1 MLQQTQVKTVIPYYL
16 KFMQR
21 FPTVT
26 ALAKA
31 PQDDVLHLW
40 TGLGYY
46 ARARNLHRTARIIT
60 KEHSAQ
66 LPDSSEGLQELPGI
80 GRSTAGA
87 ILSLAKAQHHPILD
101 GNVKRILCRYFRV
114 QGWSGHSKTQKI
126 LWSLAENITP
136 AKHCDKF
143 NQAMMDLGSSLC
155 SRTRPQCIHC
165 PLNKT
170 CEAYLHQ
177 ELTAYP
183 NPKPKKDKPVK
194 SAYLLMLTNE
204 NSTSDLEILLEK
216 RPEQGIWGSL
226 WSFPQCETIN
236 EIEQWLDK
244 HYYELHEEK
253 QFFPEFRHTF
263 SHYHLQITP
272 VKIPVKIPSQIMDD
286 NHFIWFNRK
295 KPLKLGMPTPIKN
308 LISQLADTSI

>member
-16 KFMQR
+16 KFMQN
-21 FPTVT
+21 FPTVEV
-26 ALAKA
+26 LAQA

-46 ARARNLHRTARIIT
+46 ARARNLHKTANIII

-66 LPDSSEGLQELPGI
+66 FPDTSEGLQELPGI

-87 ILSLAKAQHHPILD
+87 ILSFAKAQHQPILD

-114 QGWSGHSKTQKI
+114 QGWSGQSKTQKE

-136 AKHCDKF
+136 KKHCDDF
-143 NQAMMDLGSSLC
+143 NQAMMDLGASLC

-170 CEAYLHQ
+170 CGAYLHQ
-177 ELTAYP
+177 EVTEYP
-183 NPKPKKDKPVK
+183 YPKPKKDKPVK
-194 SAYLLMLTNE
+194 STYLLMLTTKE
-204 NSTSDLEILLEK
+204 STSDITILLEK

-226 WSFPQCETIN
+226 WSFPQCETLN

-244 HYYELHEEK
+244 HQYQHHNNK
-253 QFFPEFRHTF
+253 QFYPEFRHSF

-272 VKIPVKIPSQIMDD
+272 VKIQVEAPHQIMDD

-295 KPLKLGMPTPIKN
+295 KPLKLGMPTPIKK
-308 LISQLADTSI
+308 LLSQLAAEPI